1 MLDQASDTPVQP
13 AIPST
18 LPVKLW
24 TPGLIAGLSF
34 FLGFPAGIVI
44 ASINWMRMK
53 MNNKAL
59 IHLAVGAF
67 GTFIFVI
74 AIIFVSGT
82 AGRVM
87 SLMANIGVLFYL
99 QQQMKKDIEGFKAT
113 GINVEN
119 ANQLGG
125 CLIGLGILALFL
137 FSIFAL
143 AFALTLIGVPIPE

>member
-1 MLDQASDTPVQP
+1 MLTTRIITAVVLGGGVTAAVLL
-13 AIPST
+13 
-18 LPVKLW
+18 LPTFVAVAVLAVLW
-24 TPGLIAGLSF
+24 TAGAWEWAGLARLETRRNPF
-34 FLGFPAGIVI
+34 GDRNCIR
-44 ASINWMRMK
+44 RMK

-119 ANQLGG
+119 ANQ
-125 CLIGLGILALFL
+125 FK
-137 FSIFAL
+137 
-143 AFALTLIGVPIPE
+143 TN